1 MSLQHSPKPF
11 WLYKFSNKHVSV
23 WCQKKY
29 LHCTSSWR
37 PRTAFLKQFE
47 IKCLYISIYLLKNV
61 RDVVRSYLVGVEW
74 VVGGGLNSFLKAAR
88 CLGLAKCFTIFCF
101 NWNFWKF
108 NYFLSFWYFY
118 QNNFTEILTEIF
130 PDNLDFKGKIVVKFI
145 IRSHFLSKQN
155 NMTKTITN

>member
-88 CLGLAKCFTIFCF
+88 CLGLAKCFTTFRF

-108 NYFLSFWYFY
+108 NYFSSFWYFY
-118 QNNFTEILTEIF
+118 QNTFTEILTEIF

-145 IRSHFLSKQN
+145 IRSHFLSKQS